1 MLPPTHEIAAIPWAY
16 RTSTISQSPMPIS
29 ENMTDKSIQAD
40 DPKATLLLGAINMDL
55 LVETER
61 LARPGETF
69 VCDRLYTS
77 GGGKAGNQSVA
88 AARFASGESGAV
100 KMFGRVGDDAFG
112 NELRSFMS
120 EQGVE
125 MSSVTTD
132 AEIET
137 GVAIIFIDPTGENF
151 VHAIYGGNGKCGD
164 VESDAT
170 IEAMSNAGVLLV
182 QQEIPLEC
190 SLKAM
195 VAARERE
202 VPVVLDPAPAIPID
216 TVPDGFYSSADILTP
231 NAIEAEALS
240 GVAISDVVSAE
251 RAADKIRKLHGSACV
266 IVTMAGEGVFVASD
280 DLRGHMPAFEVDA
293 VATVAAGDAFAGVL
307 GRALCEG
314 HDLEDAIR
322 LAMAAGALC
331 VSRPGTQSAM
341 PYRDEVVEMVA
352 SAS

>member
-1 MLPPTHEIAAIPWAY
+1 
-16 RTSTISQSPMPIS
+16 MPIS

-40 DPKATLLLGAINMDL
+40 NPKTTLLLGAINMDL

-61 LARPGETF
+61 LARAGETF

-88 AARFASGESGAV
+88 AARFAGAAGGAV
-100 KMFGRVGDDAFG
+100 KMFGRVGDDSFG
-112 NELRSFMS
+112 NELRGFMS
-120 EQGVE
+120 DQGVD
-125 MSSVTTD
+125 MSTVTTD

-164 VESDAT
+164 VEADAT
-170 IEAMSNAGVLLV
+170 IDAMSDAGVLLV

-190 SLKAM
+190 SIRAM
-195 VAARERE
+195 VAARKHG
-202 VPVVLDPAPAIPID
+202 VPVVLDPAPAISID
-216 TVPDGFYSSADILTP
+216 IVPDGFYASADIFTP

-240 GVAISDVVSAE
+240 GVAINDIDAAE
-251 RAADKIRKLHGSACV
+251 RAAERIRELHGCECV
-266 IVTMAGEGVFVASD
+266 IVTMAGEGVFVSSD
-280 DLRGHMPAFEVDA
+280 NLHRRMPPFEVDA

-314 HDLEDAIR
+314 HNLEGAIR

-341 PYRDEVVEMVA
+341 PYRNEVLALVA
-352 SAS
+352 SSS

>member
-1 MLPPTHEIAAIPWAY
+1 
-16 RTSTISQSPMPIS
+16 MPIS

-40 DPKATLLLGAINMDL
+40 NPKTTLLLGAINMDL

-61 LARPGETF
+61 LARAGETF
-69 VCDRLYTS
+69 VCERLYTS

-88 AARFASGESGAV
+88 AARFAGDAGGAV

-112 NELRSFMS
+112 NELRGFMS
-120 EQGVE
+120 EQGVD
-125 MSSVTTD
+125 MGTVTTD

-164 VESDAT
+164 VEADAT
-170 IEAMSNAGVLLV
+170 IDAMSDAGVLLV

-190 SLKAM
+190 SIRAM
-195 VAARERE
+195 VAARERG

-216 TVPDGFYSSADILTP
+216 IVPDGFYASADILTP
-231 NAIEAEALS
+231 NVIEAEALS
-240 GVAISDVVSAE
+240 GVGISDVDSAE
-251 RAADKIRKLHGSACV
+251 HAADKIRELHGCECV
-266 IVTMAGEGVFVASD
+266 IVTMAGDGVFVASD
-280 DLRGHMPAFEVDA
+280 VLRGHMPPFEVEA

-314 HDLEDAIR
+314 NDLEDAIR

-341 PYRDEVVEMVA
+341 PYRDEVLALVA
-352 SAS
+352 SSS

>member
-1 MLPPTHEIAAIPWAY
+1 
-16 RTSTISQSPMPIS
+16 MPIS

-40 DPKATLLLGAINMDL
+40 NPKTTLLLGAINMDL

-61 LARPGETF
+61 LARAGETF

-88 AARFASGESGAV
+88 AARFAGGSGGAI

-112 NELRSFMS
+112 NELRGFMS
-120 EQGVE
+120 EQGVD
-125 MSSVTTD
+125 MGAVTTD

-164 VESDAT
+164 VEADAT
-170 IEAMSNAGVLLV
+170 IAAMDDTSVLLV

-190 SLKAM
+190 SLRAM
-195 VAARERE
+195 VAARECN
-202 VPVVLDPAPAIPID
+202 VTVVLDPAPAIPID
-216 TVPDGFYSSADILTP
+216 TVPNGFYASADILTP

-240 GVAISDVVSAE
+240 GIEISDVRTAEQAAE
-251 RAADKIRKLHGSACV
+251 RIRELYGCECV
-266 IVTMAGEGVFVASD
+266 IVTMAGEGVFVVSD
-280 DLRGHMPAFEVDA
+280 ELRGHMPPFEVDA

-314 HDLEDAIR
+314 NDLEDAIR

-341 PYRDEVVEMVA
+341 PYRAEVMSLVD
-352 SAS
+352 SAKGCA